1 MSRRKAASY
10 VEIRCPDGLLVLVE
24 LPPEA
29 MIREILSVIGTHA
42 RPTRRT
48 GPRLLEQADV
58 GNPL

>member
-10 VEIRCPDGLLVLVE
+10 VEIRCQDGLMVLVE

-29 MIREILSVIGTHA
+29 LIRELLTVIGAHA

-48 GPRLLEQADV
+48 GPRLIESADV